1 MVSQQIILDTL
12 AATVLSQGA
21 EMGHGGHECVR
32 EKDRER
38 TWKIIQTRWSQKC
51 SQKSIFFNNF
61 NFILQ
66 AR

>member
-1 MVSQQIILDTL
+1 
-12 AATVLSQGA
+12 
-21 EMGHGGHECVR
+21 MGHGGHECVR